1 MNWRKSM
8 VDASSSLRLY
18 VDSAEEKDWRHYLPT
33 GIFYGVTTNPKLLN
47 QTGIGFTIDRL
58 AILAQTAFE
67 LGANEIHLQ
76 VWGRETE
83 QMLRIGRE
91 LVGIDER
98 VMVKVPITPA
108 GILCARQLISEGS
121 YVTLTAVHSAR
132 QALIAIA
139 LGAKYAAPYL
149 GRMTDGGLNGIEEV
163 TSMVRI
169 IAAMD
174 SPLRLLVASI
184 RQTAELKTLA
194 ERGLNTF
201 TLLPKI
207 IDELLENELT
217 RQAYISFEEAVK
229 KGK

>member
-1 MNWRKSM
+1 M
-8 VDASSSLRLY
+8 VSTSSGLRLY
-18 VDSAEEKDWRHYLPT
+18 VDSAEEKDWQHYLPT

-58 AILAQTAFE
+58 AKLAQTAFD

-76 VWGRETE
+76 AWGSEME
-83 QMLRIGRE
+83 QMLKIARE
-91 LVGIDER
+91 LARIDQR

-108 GILCARQLISEGS
+108 GILCARKLIAEGS
-121 YVTLTAVHSAR
+121 NVTLTAVHSA
-132 QALIAIA
+132 QQVLIAIA
-139 LGAKYAAPYL
+139 LGASYAAPYL

-163 TSMVRI
+163 TSMGRI
-169 IAAMD
+169 IATMD

-184 RQTAELKTLA
+184 RQTADLKTLA

-207 IDELLENELT
+207 IDDLLENELT
-217 RQAYISFEEAVK
+217 RQAVISFEEAVRK
-229 KGK
+229 

>member
-1 MNWRKSM
+1 MCST
-8 VDASSSLRLY
+8 SSGLRLY

-47 QTGIGFTIDRL
+47 QTGIGFTIDQL
-58 AILAQTAFE
+58 AELAQTAFE

-76 VWGRETE
+76 AWGCEME
-83 QMLRIGRE
+83 QMLKIGRE
-91 LVGIDER
+91 LARIDQR

-108 GILCARQLISEGS
+108 GILCARKLIAEGS
-121 YVTLTAVHSAR
+121 NVTLTAVHSA
-132 QALIAIA
+132 QQVLIAIT
-139 LGAKYAAPYL
+139 LGASYAAPYL

-163 TSMVRI
+163 TSMGRI
-169 IAAMD
+169 VAAMD

-184 RQTAELKTLA
+184 RQTADLKILA

-207 IDELLENELT
+207 IDDLLENELT
-217 RQAYISFEEAVK
+217 RQAVISFEEAVNE
-229 KGK
+229 

>member
-1 MNWRKSM
+1 M
-8 VDASSSLRLY
+8 VNTSSSLRLY

-58 AILAQTAFE
+58 AKLAQTAFE

-76 VWGRETE
+76 AWGCEME
-83 QMLRIGRE
+83 QMLKIARE
-91 LVGIDER
+91 LARIDQR

-108 GILCARQLISEGS
+108 GILCARKLIAEGS
-121 YVTLTAVHSAR
+121 NVTLTAVHLA
-132 QALIAIA
+132 QQVLIAIA
-139 LGAKYAAPYL
+139 LGARYAAPYL

-163 TSMVRI
+163 TSMGRI
-169 IAAMD
+169 VAAMD

-184 RQTAELKTLA
+184 RQTADLKTLA

-217 RQAYISFEEAVK
+217 RQAFISFEEAVRK
-229 KGK
+229 

>member
-1 MNWRKSM
+1 M
-8 VDASSSLRLY
+8 VSTSSGLRLY
-18 VDSAEEKDWRHYLPT
+18 VDSAEEKDWQHYLPT

-58 AILAQTAFE
+58 AKLAQTAFE

-76 VWGRETE
+76 AWGCEME
-83 QMLRIGRE
+83 QMLKIARE
-91 LVGIDER
+91 LARIDQR

-108 GILCARQLISEGS
+108 GILCARKLITEGS
-121 YVTLTAVHSAR
+121 NVTMTAVHSA
-132 QALIAIA
+132 QQVLIAIA
-139 LGAKYAAPYL
+139 LGASYAAPYL

-163 TSMVRI
+163 TSMRRI
-169 IAAMD
+169 VAAMD

-184 RQTAELKTLA
+184 RQTAYLKTLA

-207 IDELLENELT
+207 IDDLLENELT
-217 RQAYISFEEAVK
+217 RQAVISFEEAARK
-229 KGK
+229 

>member
-1 MNWRKSM
+1 M
-8 VDASSSLRLY
+8 VSTSSGLRLF

-58 AILAQTAFE
+58 AKLAQTAFE

-76 VWGRETE
+76 AWGCEME
-83 QMLRIGRE
+83 QMLKIARE
-91 LVGIDER
+91 LARIDQR
-98 VMVKVPITPA
+98 VMVKVPITPK
-108 GILCARQLISEGS
+108 GILCARKLIAEGS
-121 YVTLTAVHSAR
+121 NVTLTAVHLA
-132 QALIAIA
+132 QQVLIAIA
-139 LGAKYAAPYL
+139 LGARYAAPYL

-163 TSMVRI
+163 TSMGLIV
-169 IAAMD
+169 AAMD

-184 RQTAELKTLA
+184 RQTADLKTLA

-207 IDELLENELT
+207 IDDLLENELT
-217 RQAYISFEEAVK
+217 RQAVISFEEAVRK
-229 KGK
+229 